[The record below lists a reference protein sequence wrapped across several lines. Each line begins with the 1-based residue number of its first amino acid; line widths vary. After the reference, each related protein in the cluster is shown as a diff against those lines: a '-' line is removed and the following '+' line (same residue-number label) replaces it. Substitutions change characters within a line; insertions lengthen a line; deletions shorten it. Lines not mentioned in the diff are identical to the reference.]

1 MILLAALSLSF
12 TAPQSFAQEP
22 DAGEAELQIKAPS
35 YSEGHVWLGT
45 GMRVSLQSVAA
56 TEDGAVVALG
66 VDDAVYRRTPGGSW
80 VVALSSQRS
89 VLDDPGAVDEE
100 QLLMDAEGFLDEFED
115 LTNEMDSDSEE
126 STEDDESEDDE
137 ESQRSS
143 VDDASPENVNEMTD
157 MLVGDERGD
166 GTDLGP
172 KTGGVVWASSRN
184 PGLVLVSRSE
194 GVWRSMDH
202 GKSFSRS
209 GDLESVYAFADG
221 HADHILAGTSAGL
234 RLSVDR
240 GASWDRVNDP
250 LLGIET
256 FSFAWDGDWI
266 FAGTAEGLFRTGDGL
281 RWAKLLSRHDSD
293 VPVWSVAV
301 DPYWDGGLWVTGPV
315 GILRSDDGGQQL
327 RAASRN
333 PLPGTVSLL
342 ALGNPGHVLAA
353 GLDGVWESTD
363 GGTKWRPLANGLP
376 SPANHL
382 LVDGPFVGGVDG
394 LYELKRAKYNDFL
407 AVETV
412 PDAVEGADVGTLVAK
427 ALMRPGMD
435 MSQVLARGSIARSL
449 LFPKLQLSGKMN
461 RSRYISGDYDARAN
475 KGASQ
480 RSWSFS
486 AVACFGACSGGS
498 GYSGSPVDMASGSDG
513 MADGVAV
520 VGDEVYGVNE
530 AGSLAPM
537 AANVSER
544 VTRYR
549 TDVAGVVSEL
559 AIVRHRL
566 IEASSLVRTLSL
578 REQVT
583 HELDVLESAARLDVY
598 TNGYFSRVLDG
609 S

>member
-1 MILLAALSLSF
+1 
-12 TAPQSFAQEP
+12 
-22 DAGEAELQIKAPS
+22 
-35 YSEGHVWLGT
+35 
-45 GMRVSLQSVAA
+45 MRVSLQSVASTA
-56 TEDGAVVALG
+56 DGAIVALG
-66 VDDAVYRRTPGGSW
+66 VDDAVYRRAPGESW
-80 VVALSSQRS
+80 TVVLSSQRS

-115 LTNEMDSDSEE
+115 LTSEMDSDNESSDEE
-126 STEDDESEDDE
+126 DESDDE
-137 ESQRSS
+137 EESEPST
-143 VDDASPENVNEMTD
+143 VAEPSPGDMNEMTD

-172 KTGGVVWASSRN
+172 KAGGVIWASDRN

-194 GVWRSMDH
+194 GIWQSADH
-202 GKSFSRS
+202 GKSWSRS

-221 HADHILAGTSAGL
+221 HADHILAGTSDGL
-234 RLSVDR
+234 RLSVDG

-250 LLGIET
+250 LSGIET
-256 FSFAWDGDWI
+256 FAFAWDGDWI

-333 PLPGTVSLL
+333 SLPGTVSLL
-342 ALGNPGHVLAA
+342 ALDNPGHVLAA

-382 LVDGPFVGGVDG
+382 LVDGPFVGGIDG
-394 LYELKRAKYNDFL
+394 LYELKRAEYTDFL
-407 AVETV
+407 AVETAPV
-412 PDAVEGADVGTLVAK
+412 AVEGADVGTLVAK

-435 MSQVLARGSIARSL
+435 MSQVLTRGSIARSL

-461 RSRYISGDYDARAN
+461 RNRYISGDYDARAN
-475 KGASQ
+475 KGSSQ

-498 GYSGSPVDMASGSDG
+498 SYSGSPADVASSGGST
-513 MADGVAV
+513 DGVAV